1 MEKVYFLH
9 EPQTETGTESQP
21 SAGCRVKVEKDTQ
34 SAQGVQVRWRHRMA
48 RDITSP
54 EETRIS
60 QSFKNYM
67 PKAGGVVLMET
78 DKNCPSYEV
87 WRGHGL
93 FFFF

>member
-1 MEKVYFLH
+1 MQHPNEGALVLGLH
-9 EPQTETGTESQP
+9 SN
-21 SAGCRVKVEKDTQ
+21 VKDV
-34 SAQGVQVRWRHRMA
+34 SVPA
-48 RDITSP
+48 P